1 MPSHERGK
9 EMPLEEQAA
18 TLVRDLRLIWAHRAY
33 LVSILGSARWLLTRR
48 YERERPQSEMQLSLF
63 GGDVVYMVALGV
75 LSFPIAAAL
84 LGSVLLALGWFQV
97 GELLGGPATLGAAA
111 GVFRLPLWA
120 TLWVLRHALDVPLF
134 GVHPL
139 SPVGDAVNA
148 GRPPAS
154 SPAAVDRAVAAGG
167 DGGRAAAVGPA
178 AADGRGGRGEA
189 AVPAVVGPDETWL
202 LVNGI
207 VETKAMA
214 RASARLITDLTGR
227 AVTVVYN
234 PSLGVG
240 MDLAECLLGRTLN
253 TASRPSEGLADLV
266 QGQLALGRVVVL
278 LGHSQGGIIVANAVR
293 MLCARAAAD
302 AGVRAS
308 LRRLEV
314 YTFASA
320 ADEAPSVPSADGP
333 RVPFAEHFGAEWDA
347 VSRLGALTFSGWAPA
362 VRGVTVQPERW
373 NGRVHVLRAEAD
385 GGKSAEDWQG
395 HLVKEH
401 LWPALVGGAFG
412 ADSVFMAK
420 YGVHR
425 GAAKTKSS

>member
-18 TLVRDLRLIWAHRAY
+18 TLVRDLRLIWTHRAY
-33 LVSILGSARWLLTRR
+33 LASILGSARWLFTRR
-48 YERERPQSEMQLSLF
+48 YERERPQSEMKLSLF
-63 GGDVVYMVALGV
+63 GGDVAYMVTLGV
-75 LSFPIAAAL
+75 ASLPVAAAL
-84 LGSVLLALGWFQV
+84 VGSVLLALGWFQV
-97 GELLGGPATLGAAA
+97 GELLGGRATLGAAA
-111 GVFRLPLWA
+111 AEVFRLPLRA

-134 GVHPL
+134 GARPL

-148 GRPPAS
+148 GR
-154 SPAAVDRAVAAGG
+154 SPAASVAAIDRAVASGG
-167 DGGRAAAVGPA
+167 DGGRAADAGPA
-178 AADGRGGRGEA
+178 DARGA
-189 AVPAVVGPDETWL
+189 HVKPAVPAVVGPDETWL

-227 AVTVVYN
+227 SVTVVYN
-234 PSLGVG
+234 PSLGLG
-240 MDLAECLLGRTLN
+240 MDLAECLLGRTLD

-266 QGQLALGRVVVL
+266 QAQLALGRVVVL

-293 MLCARAAAD
+293 TLCARGLAD
-302 AGVRAS
+302 AGVLAS

-320 ADEAPSVPSADGP
+320 ADEAHAVPSADGTL
-333 RVPFAEHFGAEWDA
+333 VPFAEHFGAEWDA

-362 VRGVTVQPERW
+362 VRGVTIKPETW
-373 NGRVHVLRAEAD
+373 NGRVHVLRAEA
-385 GGKSAEDWQG
+385 GEGKRPEDWQG

-420 YGVHR
+420 YGLHR